1 MQPGETK
8 SATEARATQLAGN
21 RTSPRVGNGIT
32 LRCGRTVSWS
42 YKPKR
47 RLQGPGLKLATTGVR
62 KKLFSSPKKRLHKPR
77 PSTHP
82 TSRVLNNS
90 SRAVSASRSHA
101 ENPNDTVLVY
111 PAGKPGAV
119 TLYRK
124 DVHRLAPEKWLN
136 DSLVE
141 LGLKIWL
148 SDLSARDPR
157 LADDLHVFNSFFY
170 KKLDNGLGEGCNH
183 ESVKK
188 WTRGVDLFK
197 KKYIIVPINERFHW
211 YLAIICFPS
220 HVLRAPPVKA
230 QQRAKKARSRSSKTS
245 TGAKVQPYSN
255 GDDGVIQIDT
265 TDEEL
270 DDEQTASAYAQKCW
284 ILIFDSL
291 AGRHDNTVR
300 VLREYLQA
308 EAQERHG
315 KLVETKNAQLSR
327 GLIEDR
333 HLTVPRQPNGWDCGI
348 YLLHHVETFIENP
361 LELLAL
367 SVCQP
372 MRKNASRRTALW
384 KEEQVLKK
392 RAHFQDT
399 VNILSAEWQ
408 KAKLKGV

>member
-1 MQPGETK
+1 MQPGEAK
-8 SATEARATQLAGN
+8 SGTEACATQLAGN

-32 LRCGRTVSWS
+32 LGCGRTVSWS
-42 YKPKR
+42 YNIKR
-47 RLQGPGLKLATTGVR
+47 QVQGPGLKLATTGAQ
-62 KKLFSSPKKRLHKPR
+62 KELFPSSKKRLHEPR

-82 TSRVLNNS
+82 TPRVLNNS
-90 SRAVSASRSHA
+90 SHVVSASTSHA
-101 ENPNDTVLVY
+101 ENPGETVLVY

-119 TLYRK
+119 TIYRR
-124 DVHRLAPEKWLN
+124 DVQRLAPGKWLN

-157 LADDLHVFNSFFY
+157 LADELHVFNSFFF
-170 KKLDNGLGEGCNH
+170 KKLNNGLAKGCNY
-183 ESVKK
+183 ESVKR
-188 WTRGVDLFK
+188 WTTGVDLFK
-197 KKYIIVPINERFHW
+197 KKYIVVPINERFHW

-230 QQRAKKARSRSSKTS
+230 PQRAKRARSCSSRTT
-245 TGAKVQPYSN
+245 TGAKVQPCSN
-255 GDDGVIQIDT
+255 GDDEVIQIDT

-270 DDEQTASAYAQKCW
+270 DEEQKASAYAQKCW

-300 VLREYLQA
+300 VLREYIQA
-308 EAQERHG
+308 EAQKKHG

-367 SVCQP
+367 SDCQS
-372 MRKNASRRTALW
+372 MRKNVPRRNALW
-384 KEEQVLKK
+384 KEQYVLKK

-399 VNILSAEWQ
+399 VNVLSAEWQ
-408 KAKLKGV
+408 KAELKGV